1 MISQE
6 ILKHEIEKERSIL
19 NELLITKGMSEVIEQ
34 SQKLDRMIEQYLD
47 MAN

>member
-1 MISQE
+1 MVTVE
-6 ILKHEIEKERSIL
+6 ILKQEIEKERSIL

>member
-1 MISQE
+1 MNSLE
-6 ILKHEIEKERSIL
+6 MLKREIEKERSIL
-19 NELLITKGMSEVIEQ
+19 DQLLVTKGMTEVIEQ

>member
-1 MISQE
+1 MISLE
-6 ILKHEIEKERSIL
+6 MLKQEIEKERSIL

>member
-1 MISQE
+1 MISLE
-6 ILKHEIEKERSIL
+6 ILKKEIEKERSIL

>member
-1 MISQE
+1 MISLE
-6 ILKHEIEKERSIL
+6 ILKQEIEKERSIL
-19 NELLITKGMSEVIEQ
+19 NELLITKGISEVIEQ

>member
-1 MISQE
+1 MISLE
-6 ILKHEIEKERSIL
+6 ILKQEIEKERSIL
-19 NELLITKGMSEVIEQ
+19 NELLITKGMSEVIVQ

>member
-1 MISQE
+1 MISLE
-6 ILKHEIEKERSIL
+6 ILKQEIEKERSIL

-34 SQKLDRMIEQYLD
+34 SQKLDQMIEQYLD

>member
-1 MISQE
+1 MIGLE
-6 ILKHEIEKERSIL
+6 ILKQEIEKERSIL

>member
-1 MISQE
+1 MISLE
-6 ILKHEIEKERSIL
+6 ILKQEIEKERSIL

-47 MAN
+47 IAN

>member
-1 MISQE
+1 MNSLE
-6 ILKHEIEKERSIL
+6 MLKKEIEKERSIL
-19 NELLITKGMSEVIEQ
+19 DQLLVTKGMSEVIEQ

>member
-1 MISQE
+1 MISLE
-6 ILKHEIEKERSIL
+6 ILKQEIEKERSIL
-19 NELLITKGMSEVIEQ
+19 NELLITKGMSEEIEQ

>member
-1 MISQE
+1 MISLE
-6 ILKHEIEKERSIL
+6 ILKQEIEKERSIL

-34 SQKLDRMIEQYLD
+34 SQKLDRMIEHYLD

>member
-1 MISQE
+1 MISLE
-6 ILKHEIEKERSIL
+6 ILKQEIEKERSIL

-47 MAN
+47 MAY

>member
-1 MISQE
+1 MNSLE
-6 ILKHEIEKERSIL
+6 MLKQEIEKERSIL

>member
-1 MISQE
+1 MISLE
-6 ILKHEIEKERSIL
+6 ILKQEIEKERSIL

>member
-1 MISQE
+1 MISLE
-6 ILKHEIEKERSIL
+6 ILKQEIEKERSIL

-47 MAN
+47 MVN

>member
-1 MISQE
+1 MNSLE
-6 ILKHEIEKERSIL
+6 MLKQEIEKERSIL
-19 NELLITKGMSEVIEQ
+19 NQLLVTKGMSEVIEQ

>member
-1 MISQE
+1 MISLE
-6 ILKHEIEKERSIL
+6 LLKQEIEKERSIL

>member
-1 MISQE
+1 MISLE
-6 ILKHEIEKERSIL
+6 ILKQEIEKERSIL
-19 NELLITKGMSEVIEQ
+19 NELLITKGMSEAIEQ